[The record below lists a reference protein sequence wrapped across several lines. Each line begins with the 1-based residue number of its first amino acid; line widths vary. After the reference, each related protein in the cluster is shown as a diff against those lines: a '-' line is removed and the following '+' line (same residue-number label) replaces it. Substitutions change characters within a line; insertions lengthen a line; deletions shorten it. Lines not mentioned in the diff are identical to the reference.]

1 MIEVYNAF
9 AVSGM
14 VETDGGIGFVPKAV
28 LILFVISGE
37 FIKEDF

>member
-1 MIEVYNAF
+1 MRSPF
-9 AVSGM
+9 L
-14 VETDGGIGFVPKAV
+14 DGWSEIGLVPKAV